1 MPVKTRSQ
9 FKREVVPVDTEL
21 ELNIAI
27 SEEIEKKK
35 KTESDEKQVD
45 AFVSDCLEQE
55 RQNEEELQRQVDE
68 YYQQFEKN
76 IEVETV
82 KETNNKCTI
91 M

>member
-35 KTESDEKQVD
+35 KTESDENQLD
-45 AFVSDCLEQE
+45 QFVSDCLEQE

-68 YYQQFEKN
+68 YYQQFEKK
-76 IEVETV
+76 IEIETV
-82 KETNNKCTI
+82 KENKNSCTI